1 MRNKLIC
8 ITIVALIL
16 LVQKDSFAY
25 ADVVVEDVE
34 VSSIYQSK
42 LTFISLSRKLLVV
55 NLQIKSKQQLVQA
68 KKVKS

>member
-42 LTFISLSRKLLVV
+42 LTFISLSRKLLGV
-55 NLQIKSKQQLVQA
+55 NLQIKSKQQPVQA